1 MASYLLNSLSNAC
14 RAGGHIVYRE
24 GLNNGQGGF
33 ERAGKRHAIATFFGS
48 ASAKEV
54 NQKTL
59 DKIKEVLN
67 AERTADSVGVLSR
80 DTFDATYFS
89 DARSLKI
96 ENSGDKRVESAAI
109 KRIIADIRNDIV
121 SNPAVIEASK
131 DKLIDGYLDDAMNYS
146 FMEYCVEEGGNAKD
160 MAEIM
165 AKILLNDA
173 VRRSPIKTH
182 EQLETF
188 RREMPQLLIRN
199 INSFGVYLRHIE
211 SDAKDFGALFE
222 RFRNFDA
229 ENGGQTNCL
238 ERFVL
243 TLCKIVQFK
252 DGECKC
258 DEVAASRFLSA
269 LGTEKGQSLITQHG
283 FTPDEMME
291 AHKIVNGCN
300 IKTEGENSSD
310 TSMNRYVAALE
321 LKLSHGE
328 AFGNFEPPK
337 GVSISGLDY
346 SKNVLTG
353 LVSVL
358 PDVGVDDID
367 DFISVMADM
376 LKCNAGI
383 GASAESV
390 ETSARAVS
398 GALRFL
404 REQEGAHPGALKDG
418 VQLMKDLHA
427 PVDAE
432 TMKGLLDLAGK
443 TADGLLSSES
453 FAQTLDKNL
462 ASICF
467 AGNGIQSP
475 LGKDEKNWTV
485 AKFIL
490 ASVPKVHYAESTDR
504 FGRNVSEQQ
513 ICGDMLLSSSGRNL
527 QAFYVRAG
535 GPLCAK
541 YAQAMEFMADR
552 YWASG
557 ICSSPRL
564 DVVDAFL
571 VPPELKGK
579 YEMDVRT
586 AVKPGNYKTSPG
598 DYEEFVGIHEQANL
612 AAALIDD
619 VLKKSRIFDGD
630 KVRVKQL
637 ALQHIAFVCKASGGT
652 LGRDAVMRIA
662 LRYCRMA
669 KWGGALLDRLEKE
682 VPVSYRKAVILS
694 LEAYG
699 CSSDAKLFG
708 MLTKDNAVLNGIKAY
723 IDECSGRDSQY
734 HAPEGTSVEAYH
746 IHTIITGEIGLQS
759 DLDPKRN
766 PHLATFYSWQSSK

>member
-1 MASYLLNSLSNAC
+1 MASCLLNSLSNAC

-48 ASAKEV
+48 ASAKEL
-54 NQKTL
+54 NRRTL
-59 DKIKEVLN
+59 DKIKEVLS
-67 AERTADSVGVLSR
+67 AARTADSVGILSD
-80 DTFDATYFS
+80 DTFKGAYFA

-96 ENSGDKRVESAAI
+96 ESTGDKRVESAAI
-109 KRIIADIRNDIV
+109 KKVIENIRNDIV
-121 SNPAVIEASK
+121 SNPAIIEASK
-131 DKLIDGYLDDAMNYS
+131 NKLIDCYLAEEMNYRI
-146 FMEYCVEEGGNAKD
+146 MEHCVGADGDAKG
-160 MAEIM
+160 MAM
-165 AKILLNDA
+165 MVAKILLNDA
-173 VRRSPIKTH
+173 VRRNPIKSH
-182 EQLETF
+182 EQLEQF
-188 RREMPQLLIRN
+188 RREMPQRLIRS
-199 INSFGVYLRHIE
+199 INRMGVYFGHLE
-211 SDAKDFGALFE
+211 SDAQEFGVLFDK
-222 RFRNFDA
+222 FRIFDA
-229 ENGGQTNCL
+229 ENGTNCL

-243 TLCKIVQFK
+243 VLSKVMQFK
-252 DGECKC
+252 DGEMRC
-258 DEVAASRFLSA
+258 DEMAVSRFLSA
-269 LGTEKGQSLITQHG
+269 LGTEKGQSLITEHG
-283 FTPDEMME
+283 FGADEIIE
-291 AHKIVNGCN
+291 AYEAVSECN
-300 IKTEGENSSD
+300 IKAEMVGSCDISVD
-310 TSMNRYVAALE
+310 RYVAALE
-321 LKLSHGE
+321 LKLCHRE
-328 AFGNFEPPK
+328 YFGDLEPPK
-337 GVSISGLDY
+337 GASVPSRDY
-346 SKNVLTG
+346 SRNA
-353 LVSVL
+353 LVGIASVL
-358 PDVGVDDID
+358 SDVGVDDID
-367 DFISVMADM
+367 DFIPVMADM

-490 ASVPKVHYAESTDR
+490 ASVPKVHYVESTDR